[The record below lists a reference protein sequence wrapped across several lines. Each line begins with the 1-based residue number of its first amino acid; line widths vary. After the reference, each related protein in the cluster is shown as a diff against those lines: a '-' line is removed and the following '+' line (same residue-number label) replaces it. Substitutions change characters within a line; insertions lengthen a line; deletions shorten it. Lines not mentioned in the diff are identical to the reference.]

1 MRKGHPILTGALST
15 IHNSGSTCFLG
26 RSHRASRLKAFTAKY
41 RAALRWPEGYRGF
54 LPALRTGG
62 LCFGAWSGTSA
73 ATAAAFRPLRLAT
86 LAALRFVLETFVGKE
101 HLFAGGKN
109 KLSAALRTLQ
119 DLIVE
124 FHDPAPPGPTSGG
137 RPGSCTAG
145 RMKRLDLWSGTAG
158 RGSLGPAGTEFEQ
171 IPNLLCL
178 IGA

>member
-1 MRKGHPILTGALST
+1 VPFST
-15 IHNSGSTCFLG
+15 FYDSGSTCFLSS
-26 RSHRASRLKAFTAKY
+26 SHRAARLEAFTAKY
-41 RAALRWPEGYRGF
+41 RAALRWPEGNRGF
-54 LPALRTGG
+54 LPALRAVGS
-62 LCFGAWSGTSA
+62 CFGSWSGTSSA
-73 ATAAAFRPLRLAT
+73 ATAAFRPFRLAT
-86 LAALRFVLETFVGKE
+86 LAALGFVLETLIGEK

-124 FHDPAPPGPTSGG
+124 FHDPAPPGPVSGG
-137 RPGSCTAG
+137 GPGSCTSG

-158 RGSLGPAGTEFEQ
+158 RGSLGPAGIEFEQ

>member
-1 MRKGHPILTGALST
+1 MGALFSS
-15 IHNSGSTCFLG
+15 IYDSGSTCFL
-26 RSHRASRLKAFTAKY
+26 RCAHRAAGLEAFAAKY
-41 RAALRWPEGYRGF
+41 RAALRWPEGNRGF

-62 LCFGAWSGTSA
+62 FCFGPWSGTSA
-73 ATAAAFRPLRLAT
+73 STTAAFRPFCLAT
-86 LAALRFVLETFVGKE
+86 LAALRFVLETLVGEK
-101 HLFAGGKN
+101 HLLAGGKN

-124 FHDPAPPGPTSGG
+124 FHDPAPPGPISSGG
-137 RPGSCTAG
+137 PGSCTSG

-158 RGSLGPAGTEFEQ
+158 RGSLGPAGIEFEQ